1 MYIITLKYKIENIDS
16 AIEKLQL
23 VDIFNAFYES
33 PIEVTTTEYGYGFY
47 EKENEIVD
55 LKIVIE
61 DDDEK
66 ELNRQ
71 IDIIKEALQV
81 NDMQI
86 TKLENPQFENF
97 FEPIDLNNG
106 WIIADPDYTEEEKNK
121 INFVSQGAFGTGLHE
136 TTQDCLRFI
145 LAEDYS
151 DKNVL
156 DIGTG
161 SGILSIAAAIKG
173 AEKVTALDLRDV
185 HAEVEFNASLNGLNN
200 IEVAVGDAL
209 TGEVEIDNIYD
220 YIYINIG
227 GEETLYFINFINSHI
242 KEDGKLLI
250 SGLVEWSFDDV
261 INQVLKYGYKIE
273 KKKQTNEWCTVLLT
287 KCI

>member
-71 IDIIKEALQV
+71 VDIIKEALQI

-145 LAEDYS
+145 LDEDYS

-185 HAEVEFNASLNGLNN
+185 HDEVEFNASLNGLNN

-209 TGEVEIDNIYD
+209 TGEVDIDNVYD

>member
-209 TGEVEIDNIYD
+209 TGEVDIDNIYD

-242 KEDGKLLI
+242 KKDGKLLI

-261 INQVLKYGYKIE
+261 IDQVLKYGYKIE